1 MPRPDPVGTALE
13 AARLAG
19 GILMERIDAPLEI
32 REKGRRADLVTL
44 ADGASERAV
53 VERLR
58 ADFPDATFLGEEG
71 GLQTGTSRER
81 WIIDPLDGTTNFAHG
96 YPLFCVSIAFERDG
110 EVIAAVI
117 YAPAMKECFVAQ
129 RGAGA
134 TLNEHPIR
142 VSTIDSMSASLV
154 CTGFQPARYERNMR
168 YFDAASQMTQGV
180 RRDGSA
186 ALNLAYVAAGRF
198 DLFWEFDLHQWDTA
212 AGALL
217 VREAGGRVSTVEGEA
232 WTLESESVLAG
243 NTRVHAEASDL
254 FTRLR

>member
-1 MPRPDPVGTALE
+1 MSRPEPLE
-13 AARLAG
+13 AALDAARIAG
-19 GILMERIDAPLEI
+19 GVLMQHIDEPLEI

-44 ADGASERAV
+44 ADGAIERAV

-58 ADFPDATFLGEEG
+58 ADFPEATFLGEEG
-71 GLQTGTSRER
+71 GLQSGTSRER
-81 WIIDPLDGTTNFAHG
+81 WIIDPLDGTTNYAHG

-110 EVIAAVI
+110 EVIAAVV
-117 YAPAMKECFVAQ
+117 YAPAMNECFVAQ
-129 RGAGA
+129 RGGGA
-134 TLNEHPIR
+134 TLNERPIA
-142 VSTIDSMSASLV
+142 VSEIASMSESLV

-198 DLFWEFDLHQWDTA
+198 DLFWEFDLHPWDTA
-212 AGALL
+212 AGSLI
-217 VREAGGRVSTVEGEA
+217 VREAGGRISTIENED
-232 WTLESESVLAG
+232 WTLESESVLASNG
-243 NTRVHAEASDL
+243 RTHAEASEL

>member
-1 MPRPDPVGTALE
+1 MGRPEPLAIALD
-13 AARLAG
+13 AARIAG
-19 GILMERIDAPLEI
+19 RVLMQHIDEPLEI

-71 GLQTGTSRER
+71 GLQSGTSRER
-81 WIIDPLDGTTNFAHG
+81 WIIDPLDGTTNYAHG

-117 YAPAMKECFVAQ
+117 YAPAMNECFVAQ
-129 RGAGA
+129 HGGGA
-134 TLNEHPIR
+134 TLNERPIA
-142 VSTIDSMSASLV
+142 VSEIESMSESLV

-198 DLFWEFDLHQWDTA
+198 DLFWEFDLHPWDTA
-212 AGALL
+212 AGSLI
-217 VREAGGRVSTVEGEA
+217 VREAGGRISTIESEDWA
-232 WTLESESVLAG
+232 LESESVLASNG
-243 NTRVHAEASDL
+243 HVHAEASDL